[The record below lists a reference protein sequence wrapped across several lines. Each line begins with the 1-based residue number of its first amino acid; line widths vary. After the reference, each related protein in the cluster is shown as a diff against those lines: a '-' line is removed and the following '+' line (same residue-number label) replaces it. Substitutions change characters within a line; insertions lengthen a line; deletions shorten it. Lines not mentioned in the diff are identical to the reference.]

1 MMYII
6 MTRCVK
12 INENTNTVINS
23 IECESLEWCKT
34 YHRGLWV
41 ELGDKDKR
49 IGIGDIY
56 YPQFERFSKPQLY
69 PSWTLNLETFLWD
82 PPIPKPNN
90 DNDLY
95 TWSEEDRNWVLKHP
109 TN

>member
-1 MMYII
+1 

-41 ELGDKDKR
+41 ELGDKDKC

-56 YPQFERFSKPQLY
+56 YPQLERFSKPQVA
-69 PSWTLNLETFLWD
+69 PSWSLNQDTFVWE
-82 PPIPKPNN
+82 PPVPIPDDYDGN
-90 DNDLY
+90 Y
-95 TWSEEDRNWVLKHP
+95 TWSESEQNWVPK
-109 TN
+109 